1 MEDVTFLE
9 ECGITIDSRWLAE
22 MICQQAP
29 EEVCNYVK
37 GLDQN
42 RGDVGTGRSDSM
54 NGPDG

>member
-22 MICQQAP
+22 MLCQQAP

-37 GLDQN
+37 GLVRIADML
-42 RGDVGTGRSDSM
+42 GSHVPT
-54 NGPDG
+54 P